1 MAMID
6 ARVKLYINSI
16 ASSVNGIH
24 FTCLLIDGEEAV
36 FVYKEES

>member
-24 FTCLLIDGEEAV
+24 FTWLLIDGEEAV